1 MAQYFAN
8 IEGTSLATSKKTH
21 TTDLFKGKV
30 SLVAMASFRSS
41 EVSLECIVLPVNV
54 ADYIGS
60 LIGTYK

>member
-41 EVSLECIVLPVNV
+41 EVSLL
-54 ADYIGS
+54 S
-60 LIGTYK
+60 LS